1 MELHLSSFDPD
12 DVHLLGDG
20 IYGLQKFKVTPFFL
34 FFYLIVYQSHYLRTY
49 NPEKNTSGRRADES
63 ITVKRLLKMCA
74 DVADGMFFL
83 NEELKCR

>member
-1 MELHLSSFDPD
+1 
-12 DVHLLGDG
+12 VLGYG
-20 IYGLQKFKVTPFFL
+20 IHGLQELEVNKTRITEVIFL
-34 FFYLIVYQSHYLRTY
+34 FFFSHYLRTY

-83 NEELKCR
+83 NEELKCLNFFCC